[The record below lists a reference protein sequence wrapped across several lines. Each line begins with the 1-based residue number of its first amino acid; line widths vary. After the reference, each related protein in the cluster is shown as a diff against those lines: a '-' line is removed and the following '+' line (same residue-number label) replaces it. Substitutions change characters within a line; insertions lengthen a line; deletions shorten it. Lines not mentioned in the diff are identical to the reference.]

1 MTATLTTVN
10 GMLKEVYEPGGVR
23 DQLQNDLVLL
33 KRITRS
39 SEQIFETPGGKYVV
53 FPLHTGRNHGIS
65 YRAEGAALAAA
76 GRQKY
81 AQAQE
86 TLRYGYGRIQ
96 VTGQTMKL
104 AKTNAQAFMNAVD
117 GEMDGMKTD
126 ITKDQN
132 RISWGHSQSWV
143 ASSGTGGLTTV
154 TTGATSAT
162 QTVASTA
169 SLMIGEIVDVVDNTG
184 VPVAGGTGILV
195 NSITSATVVV
205 LSASVT
211 TVTNASHIVRTGNW
225 NQEPYGLAQ
234 LIDDT
239 GTLHNINSATAG
251 NEYWRSQDDGAVTVL
266 TEAAVIKMADDIKTQ
281 SGKIITAIFSSLGVR
296 RTYFNLLTT
305 LRRYNEPKTWAGGLV
320 GLSFMYENDLPWVA
334 AIDAPSK
341 SAHLVNE
348 GELTVYRDEDWYWE
362 DTDGGILKY
371 VHGFD
376 MFEGLMK
383 SYWQFV
389 NHQRNGHGRFTNLT
403 EA

>member
-1 MTATLTTVN
+1 
-10 GMLKEVYEPGGVR
+10 MLKEVYEPGGVR
-23 DQLQNDLVLL
+23 EQLQNDLVLL

-96 VTGQTMKL
+96 VTGQIMKL

-117 GEMDGMKTD
+117 GEMDGMKRD
-126 ITKDQN
+126 LVKDQN
-132 RISWGHSQSWV
+132 RISWGHAQSWV
-143 ASSGTGGLTTV
+143 ASAGTGGLTTV

-162 QTVASTA
+162 QTVAST
-169 SLMIGEIVDVVDNTG
+169 SQLQVGMVVDVVDNAG
-184 VPVAGGTGILV
+184 APVAGGTGLTV

-205 LSASVT
+205 LSGSIT

-251 NEYWRSQDDGAVTVL
+251 NEYWRSVDDSSTTVL
-266 TEAAVIKMADDIKTQ
+266 TEAVIIAQADAIKTA
-281 SGKIITAIFSSLGVR
+281 SGKTITALFSSLGVR

-320 GLSFMYENDLPWVA
+320 GLSFMYENDLPFVA
-334 AIDAPSK
+334 AIDAPAK
-341 SAHLVNE
+341 SLHLVNE
-348 GELTVYRDEDWYWE
+348 GELTVFRDEDWYWE

-389 NHQRNGHGRFTNLT
+389 NHQRNAHGRFTNLT

>member
-10 GMLKEVYEPGGVR
+10 GMLKEVYEEGGVR
-23 DQLQNDLVLL
+23 EQLQNDLVLL

-53 FPLHTGRNHGIS
+53 FPLHIGRNAGIS
-65 YRAEGAALAAA
+65 YRQEATQLAPA

-86 TLRYGYGRIQ
+86 TLRYGYGRIK

-104 AKTNAQAFMNAVD
+104 AKTNPQAFMSAVD

-126 ITKDQN
+126 LSKDQN
-132 RISWGHSQSWV
+132 RISWGDSRSFTST
-143 ASSGTGGLTTV
+143 AGTGGITTV
-154 TTGATSAT
+154 SAGANSAT
-162 QTVASTA
+162 QTVYSTA
-169 SLMIGEIVDVVDNTG
+169 SLQMDEIIDVVDNTG
-184 VPVAGGTGILV
+184 TPIANGTQRRIT
-195 NSITSATVVV
+195 SITNATTIV
-205 LSASVT
+205 LDGIVNT
-211 TVTNASHIVRTGNW
+211 TTNAAHITRYGNW
-225 NQEPYGLAQ
+225 NNEPYGLAE
-234 LIDDT
+234 LVDDT
-239 GTLHNINSATAG
+239 GTVHNINSATAG
-251 NEYWRSQDDGAVTVL
+251 NEYWRAQDDGSTTVL
-266 TEAAVIKMADDIKTQ
+266 TEAAVIAMADNIKSA
-281 SGKIITAIFSSLGVR
+281 SGKVITAIFSSLGVR

-320 GLSFMYENDLPWVA
+320 GLSFMYENDLPFVA
-334 AIDAPSK
+334 AIDAPTK
-341 SAHLVNE
+341 SLHLINE

-371 VHGFD
+371 VHDFD
-376 MFEGLMK
+376 IYEGLMK

-389 NHQRNGHGRFTNLT
+389 THQRNAHGRFTNLT

>member
-10 GMLKEVYEPGGVR
+10 GMLKEVYEEGGVR
-23 DQLQNDLVLL
+23 EQLQNDLVLL

-53 FPLHTGRNHGIS
+53 FPLHIGRNAGIS
-65 YRAEGAALAAA
+65 YRQEATQLAPP

-86 TLRYGYGRIQ
+86 TLRYGYGRIK

-104 AKTNAQAFMNAVD
+104 AKTNPQAFMSAVD

-126 ITKDQN
+126 LSKDQN
-132 RISWGHSQSWV
+132 RISWGDSRSFTST
-143 ASSGTGGLTTV
+143 AGTGGITTV
-154 TTGATSAT
+154 SAGANSAT
-162 QTVASTA
+162 QTVYSTA
-169 SLMIGEIVDVVDNTG
+169 SLQMDEIIDVVDNTG
-184 VPVAGGTGILV
+184 TPIANGTQRRIT
-195 NSITSATVVV
+195 SITNATTVVLDGIV
-205 LSASVT
+205 NT
-211 TVTNASHIVRTGNW
+211 TTNASHITRYGNW
-225 NQEPYGLAQ
+225 NNEPYGLAE
-234 LIDDT
+234 LVDDT
-239 GTLHNINSATAG
+239 GTVHNINSAIAG
-251 NEYWRSQDDGAVTVL
+251 NEYWRAQDDGATTVL
-266 TEAAVIKMADDIKTQ
+266 TEAAVIAMADNIKSA
-281 SGKIITAIFSSLGVR
+281 SGKVITAIFSSLGVR

-320 GLSFMYENDLPWVA
+320 GLSFMYENDLPFVA
-334 AIDAPSK
+334 AIDAPTK
-341 SAHLVNE
+341 SLHLINE

-371 VHGFD
+371 VHD
-376 MFEGLMK
+376 YDIYEGLMK

-389 NHQRNGHGRFTNLT
+389 THQRNAHGRFTNLT